1 MIERG
6 GFNLLMNEMIWKIW
20 KSIKSA
26 DVTIGP
32 RANLSLSLSLSL
44 SVPPPWWWAAFYDV
58 CVSSLCAKGNMPIRR
73 VFVSRWLQRRSG
85 NFKHFT
91 VYATL

>member
-6 GFNLLMNEMIWKIW
+6 GFNLLMNEMVWKIW
-20 KSIKSA
+20 KLIKSA
-26 DVTIGP
+26 DDDDWTP
-32 RANLSLSLSLSL
+32 SESLSLSLSL